1 MANFT
6 LFRRRSTGWGRAPG
20 RERTEAL
27 RRGLPR
33 RFEAV
38 REALASDTDPS
49 AACSVAGSLLAQE
62 GASLG
67 EALEALRA
75 TYALVRRTEPD
86 FAAVDAL
93 AVAWSEAT
101 LEYLHRMSC
110 EDPLTG
116 LASLAHVR
124 TRLTEVYRAAAQAG
138 ASVREGHA
146 LVVVDVPPPAE
157 PSGGH
162 ELTRVLRQVQVTEAV
177 RRVFSGG
184 ETVGG
189 LGRWRVV
196 ALTPRRAGLAVSVG
210 LLRAMLA
217 DLELGG
223 GVRVWIEGLPD
234 SAESAAVLLDELARP
249 S

>member
-1 MANFT
+1 
-6 LFRRRSTGWGRAPG
+6 
-20 RERTEAL
+20 
-27 RRGLPR
+27 LPR

-38 REALASDTDPS
+38 REALASGADPS

-75 TYALVRRTEPD
+75 TYALVRRTEPG

-116 LASLAHVR
+116 LASLAHMR

-146 LVVVDVPPPAE
+146 LVVVDVPPPA

-189 LGRWRVV
+189 LGRGRVV
-196 ALTPRRAGLAVSVG
+196 ALTPRCAGLAVSVG

-217 DLELGG
+217 DLDLGG

-234 SAESAAVLLDELARP
+234 SADSAARLLDELARP